1 MKYLNMNI
9 YKVGT
14 IYKAVLISLSLLL
27 IKPVHSQ
34 LVTGNQ
40 ITTIHKKEIFQIIKA
55 NIEKLIT
62 VQQLVLAIND
72 SDSSNKAIV
81 VALERKN
88 KRWKIKLSAVEASI
102 GKNGFALAAEKQE
115 GDGKSPTGIFAL
127 GQLFTYEAS
136 VNTPLNYIQTNA
148 EDKWI
153 DDPNHENYNTYIRG
167 NTNAKSFEHLKLSS
181 IDYKYCM
188 VIEYNTHP
196 VIKGKGS
203 AIFFHLATPSYDPTA
218 GCVAI
223 KESDMDKILLWLDP
237 NKQKAILMGNKN
249 HLLK

>member
-1 MKYLNMNI
+1 MKFSYTAL
-9 YKVGT
+9 
-14 IYKAVLISLSLLL
+14 LLSLCF
-27 IKPVHSQ
+27 IGMKPSFGQ
-34 LVTGNQ
+34 LNS
-40 ITTIHKKEIFQIIKA
+40 IHKKEIIQLIKT
-55 NIEKLIT
+55 NKEKLKN
-62 VQQLVLAIND
+62 VEQLVVAINNN
-72 SDSSNKAIV
+72 DSSNKATLI
-81 VALERKN
+81 ALEFVN
-88 KRWKIKLSAVEASI
+88 KKWKIKLKPVQASI
-102 GKNGFALAAEKQE
+102 GRTGFALPGEKIE
-115 GDGKSPTGIFAL
+115 GDGKSPTGVFAL
-127 GQLFTYEAS
+127 GQLYTYDAT
-136 VNTPLNYIQTNA
+136 VNTKLSFTQTNS

-196 VIKGKGS
+196 VVKGKGS

-237 NKQKAILMGNKN
+237 NKQKVILMGNKN